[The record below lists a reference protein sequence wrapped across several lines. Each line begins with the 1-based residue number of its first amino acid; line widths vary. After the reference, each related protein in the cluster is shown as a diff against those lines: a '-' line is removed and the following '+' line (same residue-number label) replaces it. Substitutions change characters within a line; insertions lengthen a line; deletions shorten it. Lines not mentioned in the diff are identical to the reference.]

1 MHIKDVPDLNARQLL
16 AVVTLAERGSF
27 TTAAAALEVSQP
39 ALSRTLQRVEQVL
52 GVKLFARNTRRLEI
66 TAAGRDVVSAAERM
80 LADLQLALHNVGEVG
95 AEQKG
100 QVVVST
106 FPIFA
111 HDMLP
116 KIVRRFRETRPGV
129 LVRVRH
135 GCNTEI
141 VEEVSTGV
149 SDFGIAYVN
158 SLPDT
163 IDCTHVRHDPLYLI
177 LPWSHPLAKSKET
190 SIKFT
195 DLREL
200 DFISLGHNSH
210 TQRLID
216 GAAAKAGFTL
226 RSVVVTAGFQDIMQH
241 VRAGVGVGVLPG
253 EALPKRR
260 DFAVRLLKAPS
271 LSMSIGVIALRSRHL
286 TPAATRLMKMALEY
300 LQSSGTGAAS
310 GGPRR
315 AA

>member
-1 MHIKDVPDLNARQLL
+1 MQLKDVPDLNARQLL
-16 AVVTLAERGSF
+16 AIVALAEHGSF
-27 TTAAAALEVSQP
+27 TTAASAIEMSQP
-39 ALSRTLQRVEQVL
+39 ALTRTLQRVEEVL

-66 TAAGRDVVSAAERM
+66 TSAGRDVVSVAERM
-80 LADLQLALHNVGEVG
+80 LSDLQLTLRNVGEIS

-111 HDMLP
+111 HEVLP
-116 KIVRRFRETRPGV
+116 RIVRRFRESRPGV
-129 LVRVRH
+129 LLRVRH

-141 VEEVSTGV
+141 LEDVSTGAA
-149 SDFGIAYVN
+149 DFGIAYVN

-163 IDCTHVRHDPLYLI
+163 IHCAQIRQDPLYLV

-190 SIKFT
+190 SIKFN
-195 DLREL
+195 DLRDL

-216 GAAAKAGFTL
+216 GAATKAGFAL
-226 RSVVVTAGFQDIMQH
+226 RSVVMAPGFQDIIQY

-260 DFAVRLLKAPS
+260 DFATRLLKAPS
-271 LSMSIGVIALRSRHL
+271 LSMAIGVIALRARHL
-286 TPAATRLMKMALEY
+286 TPAATRLMKMAQEHLRT
-300 LQSSGTGAAS
+300 SGVLKRVA
-310 GGPRR
+310 
-315 AA
+315 